1 MGLASLW
8 IVLVVLVSGQTDCPS
23 ECHCGEQ
30 RWSCEGGLRRVP
42 NVDEGVLAVTLRGC
56 LMRVLTD
63 RDMERLA
70 TSVLILDLTRQRGVN
85 CVMDARKKV
94 WPTTRILGLCAVS
107 FLYVFFKK
115 KNTFL
120 VLFKKILNGE

>member
-8 IVLVVLVSGQTDCPS
+8 IVLVMIVSGQTDCPS

-56 LMRVLTD
+56 LIRAVTD
-63 RDMERLA
+63 DDMERLA

-107 FLYVFFKK
+107 FYTFFFKK
-115 KNTFL
+115 YFSSS
-120 VLFKKILNGE
+120 F